1 VINFASGMAIVAAAA
16 LGAVAGAIAATQ
28 LPSNKFAW
36 TGFVLVPLFLLLEA
50 LLRHL
55 GALFGGDRNVAR
67 LMLAGAIVAGFYGA
81 WFGIRSL

>member
-1 VINFASGMAIVAAAA
+1 VINLRSGIAIVAAAA
-16 LGAVAGAIAATQ
+16 LGAVAGAIAASK

-50 LLRHL
+50 LLGYL

-81 WFGIRSL
+81 WFGVRSM